1 MRNTKKVNWYL
12 DCGDDDFLLAGNNAL
27 ATLLKEKGIP
37 FEYRV
42 RDGAHN
48 WTYWRTGLVPAL
60 QYVGRFFGQ

>member
-1 MRNTKKVNWYL
+1 MTDQF
-12 DCGDDDFLLAGNNAL
+12 DCGDNDFLLAGNNEL
-27 ATLLKEKGIP
+27 VSLLKEKGIP

-60 QYVGRFFGQ
+60 AYLGRFFGQ